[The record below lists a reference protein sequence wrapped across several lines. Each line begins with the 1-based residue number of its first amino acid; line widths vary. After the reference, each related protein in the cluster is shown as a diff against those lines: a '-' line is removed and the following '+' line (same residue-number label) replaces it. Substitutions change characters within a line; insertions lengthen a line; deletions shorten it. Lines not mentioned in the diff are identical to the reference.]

1 VTNLVDRYVDEAT
14 SRVGASTR
22 DEVRR
27 DIHGM
32 VDELVEA
39 RMAQGEPPDAAT
51 EQVLNELGNP
61 QRLARQYDGEHRYL
75 VGPRHYDDY
84 VRLLMAICW
93 SVLPLIAIVIFGANM
108 LEGDGTIGGLV
119 GGAIVDALWTT
130 FIVGVQIAF
139 WVTVA
144 FVVMERTEGG
154 ATAEVASDRDEWTV
168 VDLPPVVPKRQISM
182 ADALVGLGF
191 TVFIGAILVL
201 LYRNG
206 ISMYLGDEAS
216 ASIDGFVPFFNP
228 EIPASVAW
236 LVLGLLVA
244 DALLDVTKY
253 AVGYWTRFVSFTQVA
268 LNVVWIVVGLL
279 VLRAWDLVNPGIRGS
294 VDEGLADFFL
304 ADWFEQAV
312 LAVVLVTA
320 AIAIWEAVRGYLAWR
335 PADDPWSV

>member
-1 VTNLVDRYVDEAT
+1 MTNLVDRYVDEAT
-14 SRVGASTR
+14 SRVGEGAR

-39 RMAQGEPPDAAT
+39 RVAQGDAPDAAT
-51 EQVLNELGNP
+51 ERVLNDLGHP
-61 QRLARQYDGEHRYL
+61 QRLARQYDGERRYL

-84 VRLLMAICW
+84 VRLLMAIGW

-108 LEGDGTIGGLV
+108 LEGDGAVGGLV
-119 GGAIVDALWTT
+119 GGAILEALWTT

-144 FVVMERTEGG
+144 FVVMERTEG
-154 ATAEVASDRDEWTV
+154 EVTSEVSTDQDEWTIA
-168 VDLPPVVPKRQISM
+168 DLPPEAPKRQISM

-191 TVFIGAILVL
+191 TVFIGVILVL

-206 ISMYLGDEAS
+206 IAMYVGDEAR
-216 ASIDGFVPFFNP
+216 ASIDGFVPFFNHDIP
-228 EIPASVAW
+228 ETVAW

-244 DALLDVTKY
+244 DALLEITKY
-253 AVGYWTRFVSFTQVA
+253 AVGHWTRVVAFTQVA
-268 LNVVWIVVGLL
+268 LNLVWIVAGLL

-294 VDEGLADFFL
+294 VDDGLADFFL

-312 LAVVLVTA
+312 LAVLLVTSV
-320 AIAIWEAVRGYLAWR
+320 IAIWEAVRGYLAWR
-335 PADDPWSV
+335 PEPDRWSV